1 MTIAVAASE
10 QAYFQSLWQ
19 RRAEARNIVRRE
31 VTFADGSAPL
41 ANACH
46 ANAERWVAENPDFEV
61 VRGWLIESDDGHFI
75 RLAAHALVRNS
86 KTLIE
91 ITPLG
96 AAQPPFLEH
105 LGADSAF
112 LRLLPRFN
120 SVTWPPPTP
129 LDASWAPE
137 QDQLNHG
144 GQI

>member
-1 MTIAVAASE
+1 MTTVVTASE

-19 RRAEARNIVRRE
+19 RRAESPDTVRRE

-86 KTLIE
+86 QTLIE
-91 ITPLG
+91 ITPLR

-105 LGADSAF
+105 LGADDTF

-120 SVTWPPPTP
+120 SVTWPPPP
-129 LDASWAPE
+129 SGKSAAAP
-137 QDQLNHG
+137 
-144 GQI
+144 